1 VNGVIALAGVV
12 VALAVCVLVLIRR
25 LHVVSNSALDE
36 RRLSLLESITDGI
49 FIVDHRWCI
58 THVNEKAEHLLGK
71 AAPELV
77 GRRLDRILDPL
88 ASDLLPQIRAARESG
103 DPIDHTQFFPF
114 KNVWIEIR
122 IQPAKDEVLVYLRD
136 VTDRRRAENLL
147 RDSERRLRL
156 LLEQV
161 PALLWTIDLDCN
173 FTSVL
178 GAGVVQH
185 GLQVDEL
192 NGESFESILPD
203 EESKSIATRA
213 IANVFRGESEQ
224 FDAYYNERWLQHNIE
239 PLRTS
244 TGAIIGAIGVA
255 LDITQLKEN
264 ADDLARLARID
275 TLTQLPNRY
284 ALQEAMDEAIGRAI
298 AGGLP
303 TGVLFI
309 DLDRFKIIND
319 SLGHQAGDELL
330 LQFAT
335 RLNQTVGDRARVF
348 RSGGDEFIL
357 TVELDATTSMPM
369 IAADVQMMLAEPFFI
384 EERQLFVNAS
394 IGASSYP
401 HDGTTA
407 EELLTRADAAM
418 YRAKYQGRGR
428 IGFIDVANEDAAS
441 YRLRL
446 EQDLHYAIPRD
457 ELRLVFQPI
466 VHGATGRVVGA
477 EALVRWMHGKHGEI
491 LPEEFI
497 PIAEDTGMIVDISQ
511 WVLREACRF
520 AAGIRATKDASFRI
534 AVNFSARDFGQVDLA
549 DSVASTLAQTGLPAH
564 ALDIEITESIMIDDV
579 ALMTM
584 RTLRNRGVGIVVDDF
599 GVAYSSLG
607 YLKRLPISGIKIDRT
622 FIRDIES
629 DSYDQAI
636 VHAIV
641 SLARSLGLE
650 IIAEG
655 VESPEQWRFIES
667 LLCDRAQGYY
677 FSRPIDALGLID
689 ALEATHA
696 GLAAEEC
703 SGIDR

>member
-1 VNGVIALAGVV
+1 MNDTIALVGLVV
-12 VALAVCVLVLIRR
+12 LLAICVLGLMRKARI
-25 LHVVSNSALDE
+25 SNSALDE

-49 FIVDHRWCI
+49 FIVDNNWSI
-58 THVNEKAEHLLGK
+58 THVNEKAELLLGNS
-71 AAPELV
+71 APQLI
-77 GRRLDRILDPL
+77 GQRLDKILDPL
-88 ASDLLPQIRAARESG
+88 ASDLLPEIRFSRESG
-103 DPIDHTQFFPF
+103 DPVERTQFFPF
-114 KNVWIEIR
+114 KGLWIEIR

-136 VTDRRRAENLL
+136 VSDRRRAENLL

-161 PALLWTIDLDCN
+161 PALLWTIDLDRN

-178 GAGVVQH
+178 GAGVAHH
-185 GLQVDEL
+185 GLSVVEL
-192 NGESFESILPD
+192 NGESFDSILPCD
-203 EESKSIATRA
+203 ESKSAAMRA
-213 IANVFRGESEQ
+213 IESVFRGESEQ
-224 FDAYYNERWLQHNIE
+224 FDVFYNERWLQHNVE
-239 PLRTS
+239 PLRS
-244 TGAIIGAIGVA
+244 AAGAIVGAIGVA
-255 LDITQLKEN
+255 LDITQIKEN
-264 ADDLARLARID
+264 ADELARLARID

-284 ALQEAMDEAIGRAI
+284 ALQEAMAGAIQRAR
-298 AGGLP
+298 GGGAP
-303 TGVLFI
+303 MGVLFI

-319 SLGHQAGDELL
+319 SLGHQAGDALL

-384 EERQLFVNAS
+384 DERQLFVNAS
-394 IGASSYP
+394 IGASAYP
-401 HDGTTA
+401 NDGTTG

-428 IGFIDVANEDAAS
+428 IGFTETVNEDGAS

-446 EQDLHYAIPRD
+446 EQDLHYAIPRG

-466 VHGATGRVVGA
+466 VHGATGRLAGA

-497 PIAEDTGMIVDISQ
+497 PIAEETGMIVDISQ

-520 AAGIRATKDASFRI
+520 AAGFRASKDPSFRI

-549 DSVASTLAQTGLPAH
+549 DSVASTLAQTGLPPH

-599 GVAYSSLG
+599 GIAYSSLG

-629 DSYDQAI
+629 DAYDQAI

-641 SLARSLGLE
+641 SLARSLSLE

-655 VESPEQWRFIES
+655 VESREQWRFIES

-677 FSRPIDALGLID
+677 FGRPVDALSLGETL
-689 ALEATHA
+689 ATSAAASAAA
-696 GLAAEEC
+696 GC
-703 SGIDR
+703 SDSDR